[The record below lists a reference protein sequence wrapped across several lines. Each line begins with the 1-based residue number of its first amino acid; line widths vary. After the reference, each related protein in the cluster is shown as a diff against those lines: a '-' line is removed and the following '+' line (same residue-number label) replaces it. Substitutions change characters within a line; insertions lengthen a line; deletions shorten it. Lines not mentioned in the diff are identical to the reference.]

1 MDKEVKV
8 SGSPRSKPSRSGK
21 VGTPRGK
28 KGGSSEIQPL
38 AQKVLPVYKDRK
50 KRSVSRTKEND
61 DNSGQYKLFSPTTS
75 FYESNT
81 SLAMSLTQNIMNYEE
96 FPMKESKVVV
106 AERGVIGKGAAAVE
120 ESSPSLSTS
129 SESSSSNYD
138 GSPLV
143 DFGNSYSSS
152 QYCVPNGCIDIH
164 GSNIKNNLKG
174 AWKKNLDGLYRMK
187 RDNRSLSILQ
197 MCKDQDSN
205 VTLKV
210 NKEVNIKIED
220 DNDDNEFSVVDVNL
234 DDWLA
239 PLINESIEKMI
250 EDEIEESGGEEEG
263 EEEGENEATPVSR
276 SKLESESE
284 SESES
289 EESILSFKGK
299 KDVGVEFSDNDDD
312 DDDKELEREAAL
324 ALESELKLEE
334 KTESSDDDDD
344 EIYISSSVVA
354 SMGSLNFH

>member
-1 MDKEVKV
+1 MDKEEVKV
-8 SGSPRSKPSRSGK
+8 VGSPRSKPGRSGK

-38 AQKVLPVYKDRK
+38 AQKALPMYKDRK
-50 KRSVSRTKEND
+50 KRSVSRIKEND
-61 DNSGQYKLFSPTTS
+61 GDSDQYKLFSPTTS
-75 FYESNT
+75 FYESST
-81 SLAMSLTQNIMNYEE
+81 GLAMTLTQNIVNYEE

-106 AERGVIGKGAAAVE
+106 AEGGVIGKGAAAVE

-143 DFGNSYSSS
+143 DFGNSCPSS

-164 GSNIKNNLKG
+164 GSNIKSNLKG
-174 AWKKNLDGLYRMK
+174 PWKKNLDGLYRMK

-197 MCKDQDSN
+197 MCKDQDNN

-210 NKEVNIKIED
+210 NKEVNIKIEED
-220 DNDDNEFSVVDVNL
+220 DDDDDEFSVVDVNL

-239 PLINESIEKMI
+239 PLINESIEKMV
-250 EDEIEESGGEEEG
+250 ENEVEESEEE
-263 EEEGENEATPVSR
+263 EEEEESKNEATPVSR
-276 SKLESESE
+276 SKSG

-289 EESILSFKGK
+289 EESILPFKGK
-299 KDVGVEFSDNDDD
+299 KDVEVEFSDDDGD

-354 SMGSLNFH
+354 SMGSLNLH